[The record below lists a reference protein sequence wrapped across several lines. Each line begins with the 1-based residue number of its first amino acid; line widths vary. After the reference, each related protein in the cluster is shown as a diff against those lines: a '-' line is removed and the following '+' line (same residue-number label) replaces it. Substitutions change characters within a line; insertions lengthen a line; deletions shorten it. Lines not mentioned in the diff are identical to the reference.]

1 MYEHLI
7 EYAPFSTLIS
17 TCRGAAISLN
27 ELVQTIFPNQDKE
40 KALQA
45 VGVLLAIAPQ
55 AKNDKGTVLFPARMH
70 MLFKGIKGI
79 YACANP
85 NCTHSHHDDA
95 LSLGDIFYRMG
106 N

>member
-7 EYAPFSTLIS
+7 DYAPFSTLIS

-55 AKNDKGTVLFPARMH
+55 A
-70 MLFKGIKGI
+70 
-79 YACANP
+79 
-85 NCTHSHHDDA
+85 
-95 LSLGDIFYRMG
+95 
-106 N
+106 